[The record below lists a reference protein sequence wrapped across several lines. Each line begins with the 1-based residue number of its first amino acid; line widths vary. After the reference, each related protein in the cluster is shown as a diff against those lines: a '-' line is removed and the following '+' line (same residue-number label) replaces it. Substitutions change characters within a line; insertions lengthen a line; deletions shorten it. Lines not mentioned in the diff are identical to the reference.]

1 MSLWKIAWR
10 SMQQRALA
18 STLTGLS
25 MALGVALVVSVLV
38 VYSVISQSFTK
49 GAQGFDLIVG
59 AKGGKL
65 QLVLNTV
72 YHLSTPVENIPY
84 SYYKK
89 FITTGPG
96 NFRPDVGV
104 AIPCCLGD
112 NYRDFRVV
120 GTTPQMFEIEY
131 APGQPYRFSSGRNF
145 EPEHFFEAVVGA
157 VAARETGLKVGDA
170 FKPTH
175 GVTGNTGHTHDPF
188 TVAGIL
194 APTGTPNDR
203 ALFVNIEGF
212 YLLANHAKPVPHETE
227 HEHGHAADHA
237 AHEHTSRDHKTA
249 AAAVDA
255 GHAHDEHAHDDH
267 EHGEHE
273 HAEHDEHGH
282 DHEHGHSHAPLPENQ
297 REVTAI
303 LVRAANQFVSPD
315 LYNQINE
322 GQVAQAVY
330 PALEITKLFQGI
342 VGNVERILLVLAGLV
357 IVVAGLGILV
367 SIYNSMSD
375 RRRDIAVMRA
385 LGAERRT
392 VLTIVLLESILLAL
406 AGGVAGFVLGHV
418 LIGALSPQI
427 VAQTGVAIGLFAFDQ
442 YELMLVPLL
451 IVLAAAAGFLPG
463 LAAYRTDVAKV
474 LSTSP

>member
-38 VYSVISQSFTK
+38 VYSVISQSFAK

-72 YHLSTPVENIPY
+72 YHLSTPVENIPW

-96 NFRPDVGV
+96 NFGSDVGV
-104 AIPCCLGD
+104 AIPYCLGD

-131 APGQPYRFSSGRNF
+131 APGQPYRFSAGRNF
-145 EPEHFFEAVVGA
+145 EPEHFFEAVIGA
-157 VAARETGLKVGDA
+157 VAAHETRLKVGDT
-170 FKPTH
+170 FQPTH

-188 TVAGIL
+188 TVAGVL

-203 ALFVNIEGF
+203 ALFVNMEGF
-212 YLLANHAKPVPHETE
+212 YLLANHAKPVPHEPE
-227 HEHGHAADHA
+227 HDHEHAAEHKPAAGKHAEQAAAEKHAEHEGEEHAEHGHEHGHAHS
-237 AHEHTSRDHKTA
+237 HEH
-249 AAAVDA
+249 
-255 GHAHDEHAHDDH
+255 DDK
-267 EHGEHE
+267 
-273 HAEHDEHGH
+273 
-282 DHEHGHSHAPLPENQ
+282 PLPENQ

-303 LVRAANQFVSPD
+303 LVRAANPFVSQD

-330 PALEITKLFQGI
+330 PASEITRLFQGI

-406 AGGVAGFVLGHV
+406 GGGVAGFVLGHV
-418 LIGALSPQI
+418 LISALSPQI
-427 VAQTGVAIGLFAFDQ
+427 VAHTGVAIGLFAFDR

>member
-38 VYSVISQSFTK
+38 VYSVINQSFAK

-96 NFRPDVGV
+96 NFGSDVGV
-104 AIPCCLGD
+104 AIPYCLGD

-120 GTTPQMFEIEY
+120 GTTPKMFQIEY
-131 APGQPYRFSSGRNF
+131 APGQPYRFSSGENF

-157 VAARETGLKVGDA
+157 VAARETGLKVGDT
-170 FKPTH
+170 FQPTH
-175 GVTGNTGHTHDPF
+175 GVTGSTGHTHDPF

-203 ALFVNIEGF
+203 ALFVNMEGF
-212 YLLANHAKPVPHETE
+212 YLLANHAKPVSHEEEHEHEHAHEHEAASADKHAEKHADHAEEKHADHEAEEHAE
-227 HEHGHAADHA
+227 HEHGHGHDH
-237 AHEHTSRDHKTA
+237 D
-249 AAAVDA
+249 
-255 GHAHDEHAHDDH
+255 
-267 EHGEHE
+267 
-273 HAEHDEHGH
+273 HGH
-282 DHEHGHSHAPLPENQ
+282 DHAPLPENQ

-303 LVRAANQFVSPD
+303 LVRVANPFASQD

-342 VGNVERILLVLAGLV
+342 VGNMERILLVLAGLV

-427 VAQTGVAIGLFAFDQ
+427 VAHTGVAIGLFAFDQ